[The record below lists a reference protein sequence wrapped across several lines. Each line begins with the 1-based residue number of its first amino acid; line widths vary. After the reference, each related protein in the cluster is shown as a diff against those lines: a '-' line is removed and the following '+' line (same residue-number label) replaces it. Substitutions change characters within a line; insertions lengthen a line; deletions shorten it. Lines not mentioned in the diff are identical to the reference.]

1 MGVERVQLLNPRTWL
16 GKRSAK
22 STDIPP
28 DTEARIRAQEAEMD
42 RQIADGTFGSDAA
55 TAEELERKLLG

>member
-1 MGVERVQLLNPRTWL
+1 MGAERVQILNPRTWL

-22 STDIPP
+22 STAIPP
-28 DTEARIRAQEAEMD
+28 DAEARIRVQEAEMD
-42 RQIADGTFGSDAA
+42 RRIADGTFGSDAL